1 MLQPSRSGR
10 AGRTGPGASRLNYR
24 IDGPDVGPWI
34 VLSNSLGATLEMWAP
49 QMEMLTAT
57 FQVLRYDT
65 RGHGGSDAPTG
76 PYDFDDLTGDVIAL
90 LDHLEIETAA
100 FMGLSMGGMTGLGL
114 ALDHSQRIE
123 RLVCADAR
131 ADAPEGF
138 RTSWDERIAKVER
151 GGLEAIVEGTLSSWL
166 TPDWHAANPQAARN
180 IADMVLCNDRN
191 GYIACCRAL
200 QGLDYL
206 RRLPEISVPVLFV
219 GGALDKGAAP
229 EVMQA
234 MADATPDAR
243 YHSIEGAAHVAN
255 INAPEAFNS
264 AIEPFLKG
272 AERL

>member
-1 MLQPSRSGR
+1 MMRQQSRSRR
-10 AGRTGPGASRLNYR
+10 AGRTGPGASQLNYQ
-24 IDGPDVGPWI
+24 IDGPDAGPWI
-34 VLSNSLGATLEMWAP
+34 VLSNSLGATLDMWAP
-49 QMEMLTAT
+49 QMDMLTQT

-65 RGHGGSDAPTG
+65 RGHGGSDAPAG

-114 ALDHSQRIE
+114 ALDHSKRIE

-151 GGLEAIVEGTLSSWL
+151 GGLEAIVEGTLASWL
-166 TPDWHAANPQAARN
+166 TPDWHAANPQAART
-180 IADMVLCNDRN
+180 IADMVLCNDPA

-272 AERL
+272 A